1 MQPILD
7 VYIQIEFLKGCIIVQ
22 ATLEMIVVL
31 AVMPFEY

>member
-7 VYIQIEFLKGCIIVQ
+7 LYIQIEYLKGCMILQ